1 MRFLFLSIRAGSPDY
16 RIYQVSRIKSK
27 KKIRYSKLSFIWQ
40 NSKEIVIVR
49 QKMTN
54 FNRYSGSCYFPGIIS
69 NTRVT
74 HATPAA
80 LYAKSASR
88 NWECDSVM
96 PEGAEVDWEIEHYAW
111 QMRHLLYNRPLPL
124 YPPSLRSRHLC
135 SMANFT
141 STGLV
146 STIYSVLQRRSLPIF
161 IISWRFVSIRGT

>member
-1 MRFLFLSIRAGSPDY
+1 MLRQA
-16 RIYQVSRIKSK
+16 
-27 KKIRYSKLSFIWQ
+27 KI
-40 NSKEIVIVR
+40 
-49 QKMTN
+49 TT
-54 FNRYSGSCYFPGIIS
+54 FNRYCGSCYFPGIIS

-111 QMRHLLYNRPLPL
+111 QMYHLLYNRPLTL
-124 YPPSLRSRHLC
+124 YPPSLRSRYLC
-135 SMANFT
+135 SIANFT
-141 STGLV
+141 HTGLV
-146 STIYSVLQRRSLPIF
+146 STISSVLQRRSSPIF

>member
-1 MRFLFLSIRAGSPDY
+1 MAF
-16 RIYQVSRIKSK
+16 IKAK
-27 KKIRYSKLSFIWQ
+27 FQ
-40 NSKEIVIVR
+40 GNCHC
-49 QKMTN
+49 QAKMTN

-161 IISWRFVSIRGT
+161 IISWRFVSIRAT